1 VCGLVKLFRKK
12 ENQDT
17 FDILREAFANPEM
30 PKQDVGSEP
39 TGKVSALTPSDNPQI
54 TTITKTE
61 TIKVEQKEV
70 PEAVSPMPK
79 MEMEVP
85 EGEEEVTDE
94 DLRLLMRVA
103 KAIHYLMGKEE
114 ITKQLKPLV
123 NPDNLQTMSRLSDV
137 QVEFV
142 SDAHWL
148 ASQWRCFEPLRDLA
162 HEICETE
169 ISTQGKGRQEVI
181 NFMGSL
187 TGGKLLKGLT
197 LSTELPSEKKR
208 FGLFRKKEGE
218 ESGEA

>member
-1 VCGLVKLFRKK
+1 LVKLFQRKRK
-12 ENQDT
+12 EEDKET
-17 FDILREAFANPEM
+17 LDILREAFANPEM
-30 PKQDVGSEP
+30 PKQDTGSEP
-39 TGKVSALTPSDNPQI
+39 EKNDPQV

-61 TIKVEQKEV
+61 TIKVERKEV

-79 MEMEVP
+79 TETED
-85 EGEEEVTDE
+85 VTEE

-123 NPDNLQTMSRLSDV
+123 NPDNLQTMSRLSDE
-137 QVEFV
+137 QVDFV
-142 SDAHWL
+142 ADAHWL
-148 ASQWRCFEPLRDLA
+148 ASQWECFRPLKELA
-162 HEICETE
+162 DEICETE
-169 ISTQGKGRQEVI
+169 ISTHGKGRQEVI

-197 LSTELPSEKKR
+197 LSTELPTEKKR

>member
-12 ENQDT
+12 EDQDT
-17 FDILREAFANPEM
+17 FDILREAFAIPET
-30 PKQDVGSEP
+30 PRQDVGSEP
-39 TGKVSALTPSDNPQI
+39 TEKVSALTPSDNPQI

-70 PEAVSPMPK
+70 PEVPVSPMPK

-85 EGEEEVTDE
+85 EREEITEE

-169 ISTQGKGRQEVI
+169 ISAQGKGRQEVI

-208 FGLFRKKEGE
+208 VGLFRKKEGE

>member
-12 ENQDT
+12 EDQDT
-17 FDILREAFANPEM
+17 FDILREAFANPET
-30 PKQDVGSEP
+30 PKQDASSEP
-39 TGKVSALTPSDNPQI
+39 TPNNPQI

-70 PEAVSPMPK
+70 PEVAVSPMPK
-79 MEMEVP
+79 MEMEIP
-85 EGEEEVTDE
+85 EGEEEVTEE

-218 ESGEA
+218 ESGES

>member
-1 VCGLVKLFRKK
+1 LVKLFRKK
-12 ENQDT
+12 DDQDT
-17 FDILREAFANPEM
+17 FDILREAFAEPKPETPDLPTLSVD
-30 PKQDVGSEP
+30 PK
-39 TGKVSALTPSDNPQI
+39 I

-61 TIKVEQKEV
+61 TVKVEQKEV
-70 PEAVSPMPK
+70 PETGVSPAK
-79 MEMEVP
+79 T
-85 EGEEEVTDE
+85 EGEVTDE
-94 DLRLLMRVA
+94 DLQMLMRVA

-123 NPDNLQTMSRLSDV
+123 NPENLQTMSRLSDA
-137 QVEFV
+137 QVDFV
-142 SDAHWL
+142 ADAHWL

-208 FGLFRKKEGE
+208 FGMFRKKEGE